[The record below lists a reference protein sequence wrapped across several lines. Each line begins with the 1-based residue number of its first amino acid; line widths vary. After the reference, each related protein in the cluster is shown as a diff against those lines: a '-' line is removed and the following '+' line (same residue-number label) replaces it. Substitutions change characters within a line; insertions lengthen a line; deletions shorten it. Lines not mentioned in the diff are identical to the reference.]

1 MPQRSTDPI
10 HASPADL
17 EACTRLLCNGSRSFF
32 LAGHVLPRRTR
43 RAATALYA
51 FCRQADDAIDL
62 AQNEVAERE
71 ALACLCARLDAIYAG
86 RPLPDPVDRALA
98 DVVARYAIPRALP
111 DALLEGFV
119 WDAQGRSY
127 DTLHEVLDYAARVA
141 GTVGAMMALLM
152 GARSA
157 SALARACDLG
167 MAMQLT
173 NIARDVG
180 EDARLRRLYLPR
192 EWMREAGIDCEQWLT
207 EPRFSPALGTVVA
220 RLLREADQLYARA
233 ERGIADLPRAC
244 RPGIR
249 AAAML
254 YAQIGRQI
262 ERNRLDSVAQR
273 AVVPARTKAAVLL
286 RALAPALRTDELA
299 HAAPLPAARFL
310 VEAVDP
316 TGLTRL
322 PQISPQPARS
332 VDGRAAWVID
342 LFLRLEQREQLQRSR
357 A

>member
-1 MPQRSTDPI
+1 M
-10 HASPADL
+10 
-17 EACTRLLCNGSRSFF
+17 LCNGSRSFF
-32 LAGHVLPRRTR
+32 VAGHVLPKRTLL
-43 RAATALYA
+43 AATALYA
-51 FCRQADDAIDL
+51 FCRQADDAIDF
-62 AQNEVAERE
+62 ADGADAEQE
-71 ALACLCARLDAIYAG
+71 ALRCLRARLDGIYAG
-86 RPLPDPVDRALA
+86 TPQADPVDRALA

-127 DTLHEVLDYAARVA
+127 ETIHDVLDYAARVA

-180 EDARLRRLYLPR
+180 EDARLGRLYLPR
-192 EWMREAGIDCEQWLT
+192 DWLREEGIDCAQWLRDPVFT
-207 EPRFSPALGTVVA
+207 PSLGRVVR

-233 ERGIADLPRAC
+233 EQGIARLPRAC

-249 AAAML
+249 AAALL
-254 YAQIGRQI
+254 YAQIGREV
-262 ERNRLDSVAQR
+262 ERNGLDSVSRR
-273 AVVPARTKAAVLL
+273 AVVPSRTKAAVLL
-286 RALAPALRTDELA
+286 RALAPGLRGGGLA
-299 HAAPLPAARFL
+299 YAPPLPAARFL

-316 TGLTRL
+316 AGMARL
-322 PQISPQPARS
+322 RQIAHRPARS
-332 VDGRAAWVID
+332 IDEQVAWVVD
-342 LFLRLEQREQLQRSR
+342 LFMRLEQRDQMRRMARGLG
-357 A
+357 AGD